1 MAFRITRRSLLR
13 GAAGIAVGLPAL
25 EIMTPGRS
33 AFAGPMTAVPRRFA
47 MSFVGASTGDDN
59 LTTFIEPSTT
69 GHGYQVP
76 KALQSLV
83 TLGVQDQVSVVTGLT
98 VPWDTGSGIPPG
110 GRSTP
115 FHYNTIGPNVAGTK
129 TGTGRD
135 GTPRGPTAD
144 QIVAAAIAGNT
155 VQPFLAYRV
164 QPVDYQGAG
173 DPGPGGRQSW
183 QMSNG
188 TLTAVD
194 PISSPRVA
202 YESLFMGFT
211 PTDPTQVAKAQALLR
226 QRKSVLD
233 FVGND
238 MQALMGRLGQAD
250 RIRMQQHL
258 DQIRALELRL
268 DATAPVGQNCT
279 LLPDPGADPPIGDI
293 ATYGYSGEDH
303 RSDLM
308 SDFIAM
314 AFACDISRVASF
326 MLTTWK
332 CYMLAYP
339 VTQWMDDIHSI
350 SHDSG
355 STGPGAIG
363 DTVGW
368 FVSQFARLVNKLKA
382 IPEVD
387 GTTVLD
393 NTACVM
399 LFEGGY
405 GHDPES
411 GGQGAH
417 STENM
422 TVLIAGGTAG
432 GLDPGQHVVAQGK
445 HPAQVVLSA
454 MQAVGVSGP
463 LGDISG
469 VIPELFT

>member
-1 MAFRITRRSLLR
+1 MSFRISRRMLLH
-13 GAAGIAVGLPAL
+13 GAAGIGIGLPVL
-25 EIMTPGRS
+25 EIMTPRRAS
-33 AFAGPMTAVPRRFA
+33 AGGTAIPKRFT
-47 MSFVGASTGDDN
+47 MSFVGASTGDDG
-59 LTTFIEPSTT
+59 LTTYIEPTMT
-69 GHGYQVP
+69 GHGYDIP

-83 TLGVQDQVSVVTGLT
+83 DHGVQDQVSVVTGLT

-115 FHYNTIGPNVAGTK
+115 FHYNTIGPNVSGTK

-135 GTPRGPTAD
+135 GTPHGPTAD
-144 QIVAAAIAGNT
+144 QIVAAAIAGST

-173 DPGPGGRQSW
+173 DPGAGGRQSW
-183 QMSNG
+183 QNING
-188 TLTAVD
+188 SLTAID

-202 YESLFMGFT
+202 YESLFANFT
-211 PTDPTQVAKAQALLR
+211 PTDPAQLAQAQALLR

-233 FVGND
+233 FVSSD
-238 MQALMGRLGQAD
+238 TQSLMTRLGQAD

-258 DQIRALELRL
+258 DQVRALEQRL
-268 DATAPVGQNCT
+268 DAAAPVGPNCT
-279 LLPDPGADPPIGDI
+279 LLPDPGPDPAIGDI
-293 ATYGYSGEDH
+293 ATYGYSGEDQ

-314 AFACDISRVASF
+314 AFACDMSRVAPF

-332 CYMLAYP
+332 CYMRASS
-339 VTQWMDDIHSI
+339 VTQWQDDIHSI

-368 FVSQFARLVNKLKA
+368 FVSQFARLVSKLKA
-382 IPEVD
+382 IPETD

-393 NTACVM
+393 NSACVL

-405 GHDPES
+405 GTDPES

-454 MQAVGVSGP
+454 MQAVGVGGP

-469 VIPELFT
+469 VIPQLFA